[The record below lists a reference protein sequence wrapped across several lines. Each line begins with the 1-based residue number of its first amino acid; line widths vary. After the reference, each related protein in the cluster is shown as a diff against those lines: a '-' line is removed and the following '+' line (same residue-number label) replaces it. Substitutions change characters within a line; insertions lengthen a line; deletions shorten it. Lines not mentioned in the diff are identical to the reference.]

1 MGDGDMFILLR
12 VNDQRGT
19 FEAFEMA
26 NSDKQY
32 DIGTKIGTSETA
44 FRTAFE
50 TADGV
55 KKGEAVP
62 FLDKAETRA
71 AVALLTR
78 SIRIVSAGDKIE
90 QPFPDETTNYMYG
103 GHVVFRQGFKQLQI
117 QGVEFKQLG
126 QGGLLG
132 RYPVHF
138 HVARQVPADTYII
151 DSSVNEFDDAVVCA
165 ALDIGRH
172 VGSKRRLQVDR
183 SWLLPGRRNRDRQQV
198 LFQHRH

>member
-1 MGDGDMFILLR
+1 ML
-12 VNDQRGT
+12 
-19 FEAFEMA
+19 
-26 NSDKQY
+26 
-32 DIGTKIGTSETA
+32 
-44 FRTAFE
+44 
-50 TADGV
+50 
-55 KKGEAVP
+55 

-78 SIRIVSAGDKIE
+78 SIRIVSAGDKID

-138 HVARQVPADTYII
+138 HIARQVPADTYITTP
-151 DSSVNEFDDAVVCA
+151 
-165 ALDIGRH
+165 
-172 VGSKRRLQVDR
+172 Q
-183 SWLLPGRRNRDRQQV
+183 
-198 LFQHRH
+198 